1 MWVGTSRRQSR
12 PVALDIVE
20 RLGGFASLTEEK
32 ESKMTKVRI
41 ELGTVTDIANFVLAV
56 SDVKSEVYITSGRI
70 CISGKSFLGLAHA
83 KEFSELWCECEEDI
97 YHKIEQF
104 VVS

>member
-1 MWVGTSRRQSR
+1 
-12 PVALDIVE
+12 
-20 RLGGFASLTEEK
+20 
-32 ESKMTKVRI
+32 MTKVKI

-83 KEFSELWCECEEDI
+83 KEFDNLWCECEEDI
-97 YHKIEQF
+97 YHKIAPF
-104 VVS
+104 VVE